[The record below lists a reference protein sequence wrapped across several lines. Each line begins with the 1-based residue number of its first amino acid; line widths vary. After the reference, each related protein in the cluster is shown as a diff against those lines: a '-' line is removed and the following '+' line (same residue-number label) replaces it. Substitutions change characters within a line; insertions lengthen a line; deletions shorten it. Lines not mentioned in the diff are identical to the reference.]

1 MKKKKSTAIA
11 RRQWWSGPSATKV
24 RDAVGRQHFA
34 VFHHVNVA
42 SEKHEASSHI
52 IIFSGKPCNLVL
64 VPPIY
69 AGLLPVCL
77 LYVCMFH
84 TEVCELINVL
94 PPGPAYL
101 YNNNNA
107 SISSRWFDSQM
118 THLPTL
124 RNSVLTI
131 QHACPL
137 YLMEGYVHQHKTA
150 WKNAHCNIQY
160 NQKTEM
166 ANPHD
171 PSVMICSE
179 ASFSLLFYV

>member
-1 MKKKKSTAIA
+1 M
-11 RRQWWSGPSATKV
+11 QG
-24 RDAVGRQHFA
+24 
-34 VFHHVNVA
+34 
-42 SEKHEASSHI
+42 
-52 IIFSGKPCNLVL
+52 C
-64 VPPIY
+64 
-69 AGLLPVCL
+69 CL
-77 LYVCMFH
+77 CACYMYVCMFH

-124 RNSVLTI
+124 NNSVFTNH
-131 QHACPL
+131 HACSL

-179 ASFSLLFYV
+179 ASLCCSMYNIISKQVAGLKQRTQQKCWHPSTLFLGTQNIWYI